1 MPMARLSRESRMWH
15 RESTLRYPDRGQG
28 RISHDTTRMR
38 YVMTVLLHVV
48 CKGNSPGISLLFQ
61 HPAMAAS
68 VEKLSA
74 VCCLALLLV
83 YLASP
88 VSKFLH

>member
-1 MPMARLSRESRMWH
+1 MPMARLSRESRMWL
-15 RESTLRYPDRGQG
+15 RESTLRSQTYVARGQG
-28 RISHDTTRMR
+28 RISYDTTRMR
-38 YVMTVLLHVV
+38 YVMTVLLV
-48 CKGNSPGISLLFQ
+48 CKGNSPGISLLSQ
-61 HPAMAAS
+61 HPAMA

-88 VSKFLH
+88 VSKSLH

>member
-38 YVMTVLLHVV
+38 YVMMVLLHVGV
-48 CKGNSPGISLLFQ
+48 YGEFPRYFPSFSAPSNGCKCREAVGRVLSGVVTCISSV
-61 HPAMAAS
+61 AS
-68 VEKLSA
+68 
-74 VCCLALLLV
+74 
-83 YLASP
+83 
-88 VSKFLH
+88 